1 MTPEEAIAARAQAA
15 APKVATMRDLPVV
28 AATLADAFST
38 DPVVRW
44 WMREDS
50 GFPAALAR
58 VHTFLASEDIPKG
71 HVFFTPD
78 GRAAAQWQ
86 PPRNPESPPEPPM
99 SFWQQIML
107 FPRLVQNSGIRKA
120 GRILKLIGMMDAHH
134 PKEPHF
140 YLFMLGV
147 RQDSQGAG
155 LGSTLLAACLERVD
169 AAGMPAYL
177 ENSNPKNTRLYERH
191 GFVARGEGRAAPNA
205 PPLVFM
211 WRDKRGG

>member
-1 MTPEEAIAARAQAA
+1 MTPDEAQAARALAA
-15 APKVATMRDLPVV
+15 NPRVAGMADLPVV
-28 AATLADAFST
+28 AKTLADAFST
-38 DPVVRW
+38 DPVARW
-44 WMREDS
+44 WMREDA
-50 GFPAALAR
+50 GFPAALGR
-58 VHTFLASEDIPKG
+58 VHTFLASQDIPKK
-71 HVFFTPD
+71 HVFFSAD

-86 PPRNPESPPEPPM
+86 PPGPPEPPM
-99 SFWQQIML
+99 TLWQQMIL
-107 FPRLVQNSGIRKA
+107 APRLAQNAGIRKV
-120 GRILKLIGMMDAHH
+120 GRILKLIATMDAHH

-191 GFVARGEGRAAPNA
+191 GFVATGEARARPDA
-205 PPLVFM
+205 PPLQFM
-211 WRDKRGG
+211 WRAARA

>member
-1 MTPEEAIAARAQAA
+1 MTPDEAIAARAQAA
-15 APKVATMRDLPVV
+15 SPRIAGMADLPIV

-44 WMREDS
+44 WMREDA
-50 GFPAALAR
+50 GLPAALGR
-58 VHTFLASEDIPKG
+58 VHTFLAAQDIPKG
-71 HVFFTPD
+71 QVYFTTD

-86 PPRNPESPPEPPM
+86 PPRELNAPPDPPM
-99 SFWQQIML
+99 SLWQQIAL
-107 FPRLVQNSGIRKA
+107 FPRLVQNAGIRKI
-120 GRILKLIGMMDAHH
+120 GRILKLIEMMDAHH

-140 YLFMLGV
+140 YLFLLGV

-155 LGSTLLAACLERVD
+155 LGSTLLAACLTQVD

-191 GFVARGEGRAAPNA
+191 GFAVTGEARARPDA
-205 PPLVFM
+205 PPMQFM
-211 WRDKRGG
+211 WRQARS

>member
-1 MTPEEAIAARAQAA
+1 MTPDEAAAARARAA
-15 APKVATMRDLPVV
+15 DPRVAQMADLPQV
-28 AATLADAFST
+28 AGTLANAFYH

-44 WMREDS
+44 WMRED
-50 GFPAALAR
+50 GGLPAALNR
-58 VHTFLASEDIPKG
+58 VHTFLAAQDIPKG

-86 PPRNPESPPEPPM
+86 PPGPPEPPM
-99 SFWQQIML
+99 SVWQKIAL
-107 FPRLVQNSGIRKA
+107 LPRLVQNAGVTKI
-120 GRILKLIGMMDAHH
+120 GRILKLIETMDAHH

-147 RQDSQGAG
+147 RQDSQGMG
-155 LGSTLLAACLERVD
+155 LGSILLAACLERVD

-191 GFVARGEGRAAPNA
+191 GFAATGEARARPDA
-205 PPLVFM
+205 PPLLFM
-211 WRDKRGG
+211 WREARR

>member
-1 MTPEEAIAARAQAA
+1 MTPDEARDARTQAA
-15 APKVATMRDLPVV
+15 APNIATMRDLPLV
-28 AATLADAFST
+28 AATLADAFQN

-50 GFPAALAR
+50 GLPAALSR

-71 HVFFTPD
+71 HVYFTAD
-78 GRAAAQWQ
+78 GRAAAQWS
-86 PPRNPESPPEPPM
+86 PPGPPEPPM
-99 SFWQQIML
+99 SFWQQLIL
-107 FPRLVQNSGIRKA
+107 FPRLVQNASFRKI
-120 GRILKLIGMMDAHH
+120 GRILKLIQMMDAHH

-191 GFVARGEGRAAPNA
+191 GFVARGEGRAAPDA
-205 PPLVFM
+205 PPMLFM
-211 WRDKRGG
+211 WREKRGG

>member
-1 MTPEEAIAARAQAA
+1 MAPDEAIAARAQAA
-15 APKVATMRDLPVV
+15 SPRVAGMSDLTLV
-28 AATLADAFST
+28 AASLADAFST

-44 WMREDS
+44 WMREDA
-50 GFPAALAR
+50 GLPAALSR
-58 VHTFLASEDIPKG
+58 VHTFLAAQDIPKG
-71 HVFFTPD
+71 HVYFTPD

-86 PPRNPESPPEPPM
+86 PPRNPEEPPDPPM
-99 SFWQQIML
+99 SLWQKIAL
-107 FPRLVQNSGIRKA
+107 FPQLVQNASLRKV
-120 GRILKLIGMMDAHH
+120 GRILKLIQMMDAHH

-191 GFVARGEGRAAPNA
+191 GFVARGEGRAAPDA

>member
-1 MTPEEAIAARAQAA
+1 MTPDEALAARALAA
-15 APKVATMRDLPVV
+15 KPRVASLSDLPVV
-28 AATLADAFST
+28 AATLADAFLT
-38 DPVVRW
+38 DPVARW

-50 GFPAALAR
+50 GFPAALGR

-71 HVFFTPD
+71 HVYVTAD

-86 PPRNPESPPEPPM
+86 PPGPPEPPM
-99 SFWQQIML
+99 SLFQQVML
-107 FPRLVQNSGIRKA
+107 FPRLVQNASLSKV
-120 GRILKLIGMMDAHH
+120 GRILKLIQMMDAHH

-155 LGSTLLAACLERVD
+155 LGSTLLAACLSRVD

-191 GFVARGEGRAAPNA
+191 GFVVRGEGRARPDA
-205 PPLVFM
+205 PPLQFM
-211 WRDKRGG
+211 WRDKRGA